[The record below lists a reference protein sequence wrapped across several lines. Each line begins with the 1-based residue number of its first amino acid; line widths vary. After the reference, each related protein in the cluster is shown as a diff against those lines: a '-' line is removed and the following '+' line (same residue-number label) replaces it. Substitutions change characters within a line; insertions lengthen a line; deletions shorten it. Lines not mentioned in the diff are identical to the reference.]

1 MAKKIKILAFAGA
14 TRKGSL
20 NKKLIKLAAKGAEAA
35 GAEVTLVDFRD
46 FPMPL
51 YDGDLESAEG
61 LPEKARDF
69 KKLLVD
75 SDGILIASPEYNSG
89 YSAVLKNAIDWASRT
104 SAEGEPSLLAFTG
117 KFAALLSASPGALG
131 GIRGLYQLRE
141 LLQNINVTV
150 MPKMQAVGKA
160 HEAFDENGALKDEK
174 ISKSVHNIGAELV
187 ATLQKIYA

>member
-1 MAKKIKILAFAGA
+1 MAKKIKILAFAGS

-35 GAEVTLVDFRD
+35 GAEVTIIDLRD
-46 FPMPL
+46 FQMPF

-61 LPEKARDF
+61 LPEKGRDF
-69 KKLLVD
+69 KKLLTD

-89 YSAVLKNAIDWASRT
+89 YSAVLKNAIDWASRA
-104 SAEGEPSLLAFTG
+104 SVEGEPSLIAFTG
-117 KFAALLSASPGALG
+117 KYAALLSASPGALG

-150 MPKMQAVGKA
+150 MPKMQALGKV

-174 ISKSVHNIGAELV
+174 LSKSVHNIGAELV

>member
-35 GAEVTLVDFRD
+35 GAEVTLVDLRD

-174 ISKSVHNIGAELV
+174 TSKSVHNIGAELV